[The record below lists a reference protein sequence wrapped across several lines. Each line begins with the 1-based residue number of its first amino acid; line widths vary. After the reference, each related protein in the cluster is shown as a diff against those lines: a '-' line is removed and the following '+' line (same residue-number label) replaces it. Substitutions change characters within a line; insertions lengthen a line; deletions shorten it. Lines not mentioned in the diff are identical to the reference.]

1 MDIKSLIL
9 FVSAITLEV
18 VASVLFKKGTSRI
31 ANSFRKGW
39 LSHIDNIINA
49 LKTKEIALGI
59 FLYIIEYVLWI
70 AFLASVEISKAFP
83 LSSIQI
89 VLILL
94 ASKFILKE
102 RITQKRWIGGLLIMI
117 GIYLVGA
124 VA

>member
-1 MDIKSLIL
+1 LRQQFELAQAPVQNIVAVVDIEGARDPILIKL
-9 FVSAITLEV
+9 ETQHIIGLAI
-18 VASVLFKKGTSRI
+18 
-31 ANSFRKGW
+31 
-39 LSHIDNIINA
+39 
-49 LKTKEIALGI
+49 
-59 FLYIIEYVLWI
+59 
-70 AFLASVEISKAFP
+70 FLASVEISKAFP

-117 GIYLVGA
+117 GIYLIGA